1 MSYDK
6 SIIFLPSPNEHR
18 FLLNTRK
25 NPTEHQIL
33 SYKDD
38 FSVRSSHFRGN
49 RRTKFIVHGFI
60 DYGTRKWLMVRPR
73 MCVYKHIRTHSSR
86 HKLHADAV
94 RRTIISTGKYAFM
107 LVARGSMSFCTT
119 PHAYSKVQEAALTIV
134 SFSGV
139 FFL

>member
-49 RRTKFIVHGFI
+49 RKTKFIVHGFI
-60 DYGTRKWLMVRPR
+60 DYGTRKWLMVSLRTR
-73 MCVYKHIRTHSSR
+73 SYKHIRTHTSRHKLHADAGTSR

-94 RRTIISTGKYAFM
+94 HRAMISTFKHVCTLMPHGTRKHVFLHTKLGLLKRIYA
-107 LVARGSMSFCTT
+107 
-119 PHAYSKVQEAALTIV
+119 
-134 SFSGV
+134 
-139 FFL
+139 